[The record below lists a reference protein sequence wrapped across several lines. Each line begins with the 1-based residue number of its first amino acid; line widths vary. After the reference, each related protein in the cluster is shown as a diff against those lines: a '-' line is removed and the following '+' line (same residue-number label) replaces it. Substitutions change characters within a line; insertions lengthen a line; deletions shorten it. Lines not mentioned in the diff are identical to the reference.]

1 MSPKGRSVSS
11 RRSGHARLAEVA
23 DRAGVSL
30 ATASRTL
37 NGSDRTVSEHYRSRV
52 LAAAAQL
59 GYRVNPHA
67 QAMARGASNIVGL
80 VVQDLADPYFSAIA
94 DGVMRQCEQRG
105 LVTVLAS
112 TRRNPEREIEYVA
125 ALRAQRAWAVIVV
138 GSRTTDREITE
149 RLADEIAGYAESGG
163 RAACVSQNRLGTN
176 TVLIQNRAGARDLA
190 QQLAQLGH
198 RRFAVLAGPVD
209 LATARDRHAGFVD
222 GLAQAGVPTNE
233 VRVVHGA
240 FSRDGGYVAAR
251 QLIDDRLGAT
261 CVFACSDV
269 MAVGAMAAF
278 RDNGMR
284 VPEDISIAG
293 FDDIKTLRDIV
304 PRLTT
309 VHLDLE
315 ELGERVAALALDS
328 SPESRPQVLRTRGK
342 VVLRDSTRRLS

>member
-1 MSPKGRSVSS
+1 
-11 RRSGHARLAEVA
+11 
-23 DRAGVSL
+23 
-30 ATASRTL
+30 
-37 NGSDRTVSEHYRSRV
+37 
-52 LAAAAQL
+52 
-59 GYRVNPHA
+59 
-67 QAMARGASNIVGL
+67 MARGASNIVGL

-94 DGVMRQCEQRG
+94 DGVMRQCGQRG

-112 TRRNPEREIEYVA
+112 TRRDPEREIEYVA

-138 GSRTTDREITE
+138 GSRTNDREITE

-222 GLAQAGVPTNE
+222 GLAQAGVPTDD

-240 FSRDGGYVAAR
+240 FSRDGGYAAAQ

-278 RDNGMR
+278 RDNGIR
-284 VPEDISIAG
+284 VPEDISVAG

-328 SPESRPQVLRTRGK
+328 SPQSRPQVLRARGK